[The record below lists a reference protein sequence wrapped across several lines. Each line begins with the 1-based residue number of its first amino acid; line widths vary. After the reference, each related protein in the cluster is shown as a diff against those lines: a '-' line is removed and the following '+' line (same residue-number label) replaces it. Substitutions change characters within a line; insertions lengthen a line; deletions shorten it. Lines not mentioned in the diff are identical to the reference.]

1 MENEIVVQHL
11 ELKSL
16 IGFDGNPA
24 NGLILHPDGV
34 HLVYPLGTN
43 ITAYNWSTKAQ
54 RFFEGHT
61 NVISAVTV
69 SRCGK
74 YVGSGQVNYMGF
86 RSPIIVWNFGS
97 GEVVAKYESHKVRVE
112 SVAFSCCSNYLIS
125 LGGMDD
131 CSVIVYDIG
140 KKEVLCGSSSVK
152 STAGYTTVLRPVHA
166 RGECFVVAGDNML
179 RLWTLNKE
187 QRNIQGLDASF
198 AKIKRK
204 ILCAEIDRAD
214 EYAYCGTSTGDV
226 AKIKLNFSSGAAGVT
241 TPSNSPALVGCF
253 AKYPTA
259 GGGEKQRRGGSGY
272 SAAAVELY
280 SRGITSLYLVADGTM
295 VVGSGGGVVELVK
308 QRLRAGGKTDG
319 KKRVG
324 KSETRLATPT
334 CPLLVALNTANVDS
348 SVTSIQLMKDLIL
361 VGTVNCELFT
371 IRTGDFDVTCVFTC
385 HTSVVYDLAFPHDY
399 SGVFATASKNDVR
412 VWSVDTLREL
422 LRITV
427 QNFTCSGVL
436 FSFDGSQIVTSWDDG
451 NIRIFTPETGRLLYA
466 INNCHNKGVSAIAMS
481 KDGRKLLSGGGEGQ
495 VRVWRVDQLNGTLQA
510 VLKEHKG
517 PVSSI
522 DVHQLGHEAITASAD
537 GTCVVWDIVRFTRLS
552 IMFSSTIFT
561 GARYHPNGVQLL
573 TCGTNRY
580 IGFWEALDGSLIRE
594 IEGSS
599 ASALNSLDVTPNGPY
614 LSTHRRQYRELF
626 TRNLT
631 RSYTTFP
638 SHVRLH
644 TSNRPR
650 LIDRARA
657 RLFLYTGKYIV
668 TGSSDQMVKVW
679 LYDEGV
685 PTHVGVG
692 HAGVVTNVKV
702 SPDGRFVVSTS
713 ADGGIFL
720 WRFPHAADPAPPR
733 SLCSTNSG
741 GGGTN
746 GSLREQQTDRSRRL
760 SLKKTL
766 PARQENI
773 NAISKAQK
781 VRAAAVDGSAAAA
794 ESGSVKCLCRRGTTC
809 TSCRDGCGRASKV
822 SSGR

>member
-1 MENEIVVQHL
+1 MEGEIIVQDL
-11 ELKSL
+11 ELQSL
-16 IGFDGNPA
+16 IGFDGNPL

-43 ITAYNWSTKAQ
+43 IAAYNWRTKAQ

-69 SRCGK
+69 SNSGR

-86 RSPIIVWNFGS
+86 RSPIIVWQFDTGQL
-97 GEVVAKYESHKVRVE
+97 VAKYESHKVRVE
-112 SVAFSCCSNYLIS
+112 SVAFSCCENFLIS
-125 LGGMDD
+125 LGGVDD
-131 CSVIVYDIG
+131 GSVIVYDIG
-140 KKEVLCGSSSVK
+140 KREVLCGSSSVK
-152 STAGYTTVLRPVHA
+152 STAGSATVLRPMHK
-166 RGECFVVAGDNML
+166 RGECFLVAGDNIL

-187 QRNIQGLDASF
+187 QRNIQGLDGSF

-204 ILCAEIDRAD
+204 ILCTVIDRLD

-226 AKIKLNFSSGAAGVT
+226 MKIKLNFSADTADVAPT
-241 TPSNSPALVGCF
+241 NAPTLVGCF
-253 AKYPTA
+253 AKYPPA
-259 GGGEKQRRGGSGY
+259 GKTRRGTST
-272 SAAAVELY
+272 ATAVELY
-280 SRGITSLYLVADGTM
+280 SKGITALYLVADGTM
-295 VVGSGGGVVELVK
+295 LVGSGDGVVELVK
-308 QRLRAGGKTDG
+308 QKARD
-319 KKRVG
+319 VG
-324 KSETRLATPT
+324 RGAYSKPDTTRLATPT
-334 CPLLVALNTANVDS
+334 RPLLVAVKSANVDS
-348 SVTSIQLMKDLIL
+348 SVTSIQLMNDGVVL
-361 VGTVNCELFT
+361 VGTVNCELFAV
-371 IRTGDFDVTCVFTC
+371 RAHDFDVTCLFTC
-385 HTSVVYDLAFPHDY
+385 HTSVVYDLAFPHGY
-399 SGVFATASKNDVR
+399 SKVFATASKHDVR
-412 VWSVDTLREL
+412 VWSVDTLQEL

-427 QNFTCSGVL
+427 RNFTCSGVL
-436 FSFDGSQIVTSWDDG
+436 FSYDGAQIVTSWNDG
-451 NIRIFTPETGRLLYA
+451 NIRIFAPETGRLLYA

-495 VRVWRVDQLNGTLQA
+495 VRVWQVDNLNGTLQA

-561 GARYHPNGVQLL
+561 SAKYHPNGAQLL

-599 ASALNSLDVTPNGPY
+599 ASALNSLDVTPNG
-614 LSTHRRQYRELF
+614 
-626 TRNLT
+626 
-631 RSYTTFP
+631 
-638 SHVRLH
+638 
-644 TSNRPR
+644 
-650 LIDRARA
+650 
-657 RLFLYTGKYIV
+657 KYIV

-679 LYDEGV
+679 LYNEGV

-720 WRFPHAADPAPPR
+720 WRFPHAADTAPPG
-733 SLCSTNSG
+733 SLCSANSVSG
-741 GGGTN
+741 GAGN
-746 GSLREQQTDRSRRL
+746 RREQQTDRSRQL

-766 PARQENI
+766 PARKENI
-773 NAISKAQK
+773 NVISKVQK
-781 VRAAAVDGSAAAA
+781 VRVATDSGRPNAAATVAGDGNATETAVD
-794 ESGSVKCLCRRGTTC
+794 GSVKCLCRRESTATCVCCDHGTGV
-809 TSCRDGCGRASKV
+809 RKIKPFGR
-822 SSGR
+822 